1 MVRHPAGVFS
11 MSFLNPTQTEVRRR
25 RILVGG
31 ASVLLTTIIMTAF
44 MLESRSG
51 YSGRVMNVIY
61 MQSWKADRTRDDT
74 LADATAT
81 DAARTERLAQSRTY
95 IATLSGP
102 ARAKAQEQYDKYVE
116 GGGVKKD
123 IPFVITAPEPGV
135 VALAEPGVTALAE
148 PGVVALA
155 EAAEP
160 PVR

>member
-1 MVRHPAGVFS
+1 
-11 MSFLNPTQTEVRRR
+11 MSFLRPSQTEARRR

-31 ASVLLTTIIMTAF
+31 ASVLVTAIIMTAF

-61 MQSWKADRTRDDT
+61 MQSWKADRSRDDT
-74 LADATAT
+74 IADAKAT
-81 DAARTERLAQSRTY
+81 DVARADRLAESRAY

-102 ARAKAQEQYDKYVE
+102 ARTKAQEQYDRYVD
-116 GGGVKKD
+116 GGGVQKD

-135 VALAEPGVTALAE
+135 VALAQ
-148 PGVVALA
+148 
-155 EAAEP
+155 AAEP